1 MKFYIVQPG
10 QSDFVCQASSVADAI
25 ILFWWVTQETPRAN
39 YSLHHGQRKQI
50 RVVSSAVA
58 FWHLSLQFQ
67 DLLTDVM
74 RETAT
79 RNQFNHFCENV
90 IKEI

>member
-1 MKFYIVQPG
+1 MKFYILRPG

-25 ILFWWVTQETPRAN
+25 ILFWWVTQETPLAKYRI
-39 YSLHHGQRKQI
+39 HQGKRKHI
-50 RVVSSAVA
+50 RVVTPAVA
-58 FWHLSLQFQ
+58 FWHLSRQFQ